1 MTVTDTN
8 KRSFSWLNFY
18 NSSLGKKIITGV
30 TGLGLTLFVLFHAIA
45 NLVILDDPNTYNQL
59 GHWLNNLSF
68 LYYGVELTLLA
79 AVIFHGV
86 VGINIRL
93 RARRSRPDSYDRLE
107 SAGKP
112 SKQTISSRSMAIT
125 GIVLVG
131 FLIWHLWSFK
141 YGAYYTTM
149 VDGVV
154 MRDLSRLVIEKFHN
168 PLYAFGYLSLISF
181 LGIHLRHGIWSA
193 WQSLGVLSGSNS
205 SFVYQLS
212 FILAIAIT
220 LGFVTIPLTIYFG
233 LVS

>member
-1 MTVTDTN
+1 MTATDTN
-8 KRSFSWLNFY
+8 KSFSWLNFY

-45 NLVILDDPNTYNQL
+45 NLVILDDRNTYNQL

-68 LYYGVELTLLA
+68 LYYAVELVLLA
-79 AVIFHGV
+79 AVIFHSV

-125 GIVLVG
+125 GIILVG

-141 YGAYYTTM
+141 YGAYYTTV

-154 MRDLSRLVIEKFHN
+154 VRDLSRLVIEKFHN
-168 PLYAFGYLSLISF
+168 PVYAFGYLALISF

-193 WQSLGVLSGSNS
+193 WQSLGVLSSSNS
-205 SFVYQLS
+205 SFVYRLS

-220 LGFVTIPLTIYFG
+220 LSFVTIPLTIYFG